1 MVVEESCD
9 NSDVVS
15 GVTGLGLLIHLKWQL
30 RSCPSMVGGVTVTHL
45 NSEFK
50 GHSPRAL
57 VVEEPCDRN
66 SGPATIMTGQIVVR
80 YLRLTGVSPLFHLKQ

>member
-1 MVVEESCD
+1 V
-9 NSDVVS
+9 
-15 GVTGLGLLIHLKWQL
+15 I
-30 RSCPSMVGGVTVTHL
+30 HL

-66 SGPATIMTGQIVVR
+66 LGPVTVMTGQIVVQ
-80 YLRLTGVSPLFHLKQ
+80 YLRLTGVSPLFHWKQQFRS